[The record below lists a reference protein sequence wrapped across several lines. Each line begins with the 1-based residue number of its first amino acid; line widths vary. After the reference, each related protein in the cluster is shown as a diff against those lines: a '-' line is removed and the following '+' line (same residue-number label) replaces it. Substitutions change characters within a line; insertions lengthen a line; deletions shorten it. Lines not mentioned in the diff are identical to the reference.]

1 LQVAPEQERVLKSLN
16 AFKAMAKQALLAAG
30 TTKDPE
36 YWQRHAE
43 SRRQIYKDLITW
55 VETDG
60 VEAACSR
67 ALQEY
72 RHALQGKESL
82 PEQAGRLEA
91 LESFLSLC
99 GFDERTIKQSQRSI
113 Y

>member
-1 LQVAPEQERVLKSLN
+1 LQVAPEQERVLKGLN
-16 AFKAMAKQALLAAG
+16 AFKAMAKQALLAAA
-30 TTKDPE
+30 TTSDPE

-43 SRRQIYKDLITW
+43 SRRLIYKELIAW

-60 VEAACSR
+60 VEAACSK

-72 RHALQGKESL
+72 RQALQGKESS

-91 LESFLSLC
+91 LEGFLALC
-99 GFDERTIKQSQRSI
+99 GFDERTIKQSQRSL